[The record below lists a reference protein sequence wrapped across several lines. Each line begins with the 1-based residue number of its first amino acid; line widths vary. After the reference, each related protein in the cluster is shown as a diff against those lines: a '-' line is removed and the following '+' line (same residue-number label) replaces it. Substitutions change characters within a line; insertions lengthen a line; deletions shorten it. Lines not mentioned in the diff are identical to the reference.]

1 MRLVC
6 FSTSVASSSRGIR
19 DSFHAGFKRRME
31 LSAMRLAVELPNK
44 EVRLSMPSLAEG
56 LRR

>member
-1 MRLVC
+1 
-6 FSTSVASSSRGIR
+6 
-19 DSFHAGFKRRME
+19 ME